1 MKKIFAFLLLFAVSM
16 NSYAQKS
23 VLKFNPVSLIF
34 GVGKVT
40 YENVL
45 TESTSLELSVTYNS
59 LDLGLFGKSTGI
71 GGQVKYKIYFSD
83 TAPDGW
89 YVAPAIGYSGTKYEV
104 LGDDYGINGF
114 SLAGLVGHQWVFG
127 NGGGFTIDINTGIG
141 YNNWNVDGDA
151 VLTRGDG
158 VGIKGNL
165 SFGWAF

>member
-1 MKKIFAFLLLFAVSM
+1 MSNNIPFRGADYS
-16 NSYAQKS
+16 Q
-23 VLKFNPVSLIF
+23 PVSSGKSKVYF
-34 GVGKVT
+34 SGKVAT
-40 YENVL
+40 NTENAGGAPM
-45 TESTSLELSVTYNS
+45 T
-59 LDLGLFGKSTGI
+59 FGPPGFVNGERRGVKFYGSDVIDGI
-71 GGQVKYKIYFSD
+71 VQTNDEIYFSD

-127 NGGGFTIDINTGIG
+127 DGGGFTIDINTGIG